1 MKSFA
6 AILLIAVSV
15 FSNLLADDQ
24 TQRAG
29 EQIDLPASTAQ
40 TGTVIPEKE
49 VGALLH
55 HTHRQF
61 PSVARLPV
69 RHPGQ
74 GGWRIALTVT
84 RLLSPSAN
92 DARRKTEDVGIW
104 LDQGIY
110 QVWWGAE
117 TMGGVRM
124 TAFGKIVAEN
134 PDAMLSGQT
143 HRIGLSVGENG
154 GIVVSLD
161 DKEVL
166 VTKIDLP
173 RRIGPIDLATRSS
186 DVRWTDARGWNLTSK
201 PADPVPEWILRKGE
215 PSWHPEEGITNGY
228 QPIKSHLWNRWLGN
242 LLPAPGE
249 WPTIPHFDGSGS
261 SLVSHGPLL
270 GKPNQHTVAIW
281 CRTLE
286 PMKVDVVAGV
296 NADPSRWN
304 VLGTIQTARE
314 HGNSGHV
321 VLEPGCFSPDRVFYS
336 LCVAGKV
343 LDIREDGRW
352 PQLCRRW
359 FNPESQKQVHIAV
372 WCGDNLYPVPGSVY
386 PAIWQKWQRDLDL
399 SVHLG
404 DYVYESAY
412 RRRKEVSRL
421 DYLIATDPQRPGGKR
436 ARHAPLVAVPDD
448 HELFN
453 DVTGLGEPH
462 LFRAPPDDGTRRPG
476 ALPWFISSRDAGWA
490 AWEEQ
495 LGWATPALPHLK
507 ESPIVLGRGTV
518 SDGAIVVDDKQT
530 LARLAKVDPQVASTL
545 IIWPNGLPIRVD
557 RRGVDRSQIT
567 PRSAGVYRFIG
578 VDLAAGIG
586 KIDPPAEGTDRV
598 RFGIARPRYGSL
610 RIGSAEVLLLDCRT
624 MRTLW
629 KPDPYD
635 KRPTMLGKRQLE
647 WLLQKIRTSPA
658 QVLMIASSVTWK
670 YHNSFTLSKRDSW
683 TGYRYERDRIIGA
696 CKSTGKPVLLL
707 SGDLHHAAV
716 RKLDANVWEIL
727 CGAWSNQGFQPLE
740 PATEDIPGMPNN
752 GIMWSEPGYPD
763 VKVHWHSYVTR
774 FTIGEQDIGLEIL
787 NLSTDEVEFATK
799 LPVEQ

>member
-1 MKSFA
+1 MKNLA
-6 AILLIAVSV
+6 AAAVIVVLILP
-15 FSNLLADDQ
+15 NLLADDQ
-24 TQRAG
+24 TPGFG
-29 EQIDLPASTAQ
+29 EPIDLLASRAQ
-40 TGTVIPEKE
+40 TGTVTPEKGT
-49 VGALLH
+49 GALLH
-55 HTHRQF
+55 HTNRQF

-74 GGWRIALTVT
+74 GRWRIALTVT
-84 RLLSPSAN
+84 RLLSPSASA
-92 DARRKTEDVGIW
+92 ARRKTEDVGIW
-104 LDQGIY
+104 LDRGIY
-110 QVWWGAE
+110 QIWWGAE
-117 TMGGVRM
+117 TMGGVRI

-134 PDAMLSGQT
+134 PKAVLSGQT
-143 HRIGLSVGENG
+143 HRIGLSIGENG
-154 GIVVSLD
+154 GISVLLD

-166 VTKIDLP
+166 ATKIDLP

-186 DVRWTDARGWNLTSK
+186 DVRWTDACGWNLTSK
-201 PADPVPEWILRKGE
+201 PADPAPEWIPRKGE
-215 PSWHPEEGITNGY
+215 PSWNPEEAITNGY

-249 WPTIPHFDGSGS
+249 WPTIPYCDGSGS

-281 CRTLE
+281 CRTLG

-296 NADPSRWN
+296 HADPSRWK
-304 VLGTIQTARE
+304 VLGTIHTARDR
-314 HGNSGHV
+314 GNSGHV
-321 VLEPGCFSPDRVFYS
+321 VLEPGCVSSDRVFYS
-336 LCVAGKV
+336 LSVAGKV

-352 PQLCRRW
+352 PQLRRRW
-359 FNPESQKQVHIAV
+359 FDPERQTEVRIAV
-372 WCGDNLYPVPGSVY
+372 WCGDNLYPVPGSAY
-386 PAIWQKWQRDLDL
+386 PATWQTWQRDLDL

-421 DYLIATDPQRPGGKR
+421 DYLIASDPRRPGGKR

-462 LFRAPPDDGTRRPG
+462 LFRDPPQDGTRRPG
-476 ALPWFISSRDAGWA
+476 TLPWFISSRDAGWA

-507 ESPIVLGRGTV
+507 QSPIVLGRGRV
-518 SDGAIVVDDKQT
+518 SGGAILVDDKQT
-530 LARLAKVDPQVASTL
+530 LARLAKVDPLVASTL
-545 IIWPNGLPIRVD
+545 IIWPSGLPIRAGG
-557 RRGVDRSQIT
+557 RGVDRSQIT
-567 PRSAGVYRFIG
+567 PQSAGVYRFTG
-578 VDLAAGIG
+578 VDAAGGIV
-586 KIDPPAEGTDRV
+586 KIDPPAEGTDAV

-635 KRPTMLGKRQLE
+635 KRPSMLGERQLE
-647 WLLQKIRTSPA
+647 WLLKKIRTSSA
-658 QVLMIASSVTWK
+658 KVLVVASSVTWK

-683 TGYRYERDRIIGA
+683 TGYRYERDRIIDA
-696 CKSTGKPVLLL
+696 CKATGKPVLLL
-707 SGDLHHAAV
+707 SGDLHNAAV
-716 RKLDANVWEIL
+716 RKLDTNIWEIL
-727 CGAWSNQGFQPLE
+727 CGAWSNQGFRPIE
-740 PATEDIPGMPNN
+740 TATEDVPGLPNN
-752 GIMWSEPGYPD
+752 GIIWSAPEYPN
-763 VKVHWHSYVTR
+763 VKVHWHTYVTR
-774 FTIGEQDIGLEIL
+774 FTIGDRGIGLEIL

-799 LPVEQ
+799 LFVEQ